1 MLTTHLKQRE
11 RQLAEMFQDLTDRE
25 LADLI
30 LTIQRRPTTH
40 RRDARYTFTYIKVA
54 REELQR
60 RRACR

>member
-30 LTIQRRPTTH
+30 LTIQRRPTTN
-40 RRDARYTFTYIKVA
+40 RRDARYTYTYIKVA
-54 REELQR
+54 REELHR